1 MAPNS
6 PEEQF
11 ILAAN
16 DWDLERLYKDLAD
29 AKLKVA
35 PHKRK
40 RELTEV
46 EKLHLRGLLC
56 ACSPSDIAK
65 KLHREERGL
74 RADLSSTVY
83 LYVKQLTPGKVDI
96 RLNNWRD
103 IPDWLEQA
111 GYKTRS
117 SKLDENEAKITTFV
131 SDSDIDYLVETVRS
145 HSPICAEDFHELG
158 INKAKERDFEGAIEN
173 FNRAIKLNPDY
184 ANAYNNRAN
193 VRHELGDSPGAIED
207 YTEAILLNPKCS
219 DFHRN
224 RGIISCE
231 LGDHRGAQADH
242 SRAIQLNPNNDQA
255 YNSRGF
261 ARLQMGDVPGALKD
275 FTQAIELNPDYA
287 LAWNNRGDVY
297 FLELDDLQK
306 ALDDYTQSAWLNPHN
321 EKTFYNMGVI
331 HFRLGEKKKACED
344 YTQAIQLEGKFAEA
358 YHNRGIVYGQL
369 GNYEKAALDLHH
381 AKNLY
386 HVQEK
391 EENYQEVLNL
401 IEELQQED

>member
-1 MAPNS
+1 MAQNS

-103 IPDWLEQA
+103 IPDLLEKA

-261 ARLQMGDVPGALKD
+261 TRLQMGDVPGTLKD

-306 ALDDYTQSAWLNPHN
+306 ALEDYIQAARLNPN
-321 EKTFYNMGVI
+321 NSKTFYNMGVI
-331 HFRLGEKKKACED
+331 HSRLGNKEKALED
-344 YTQAIQLEGKFAEA
+344 FTKAIQLERYFAQA
-358 YHNRGIVYGQL
+358 YLTRGIVH
-369 GNYEKAALDLHH
+369 YELRYYQRADEDFYN

-386 HVQEK
+386 FVQGD
-391 EENYQEVLNL
+391 EENYQKLL
-401 IEELQQED
+401 DIIEELQEED

>member
-1 MAPNS
+1 MTHKAWTYDNLEQQLTIS
-6 PEEQF
+6 PQPVVNFFTGKTVDRKIFVNICQKLE
-11 ILAAN
+11 L
-16 DWDLERLYKDLAD
+16 DWQKIA
-29 AKLKVA
+29 
-35 PHKRK
+35 
-40 RELTEV
+40 
-46 EKLHLRGLLC
+46 
-56 ACSPSDIAK
+56 SPSISQP
-65 KLHREERGL
+65 E
-74 RADLSSTVY
+74 S
-83 LYVKQLTPGKVDI
+83 Q
-96 RLNNWRD
+96 
-103 IPDWLEQA
+103 LEQKEQSDTQPA
-111 GYKTRS
+111 NAEPEQIEEV
-117 SKLDENEAKITTFV
+117 LDNFCDEV
-131 SDSDIDYLVETVRS
+131 VVERVRS
-145 HSPICAEDFHELG
+145 QSPISAEDFDELG
-158 INKAKERDFEGAIEN
+158 INKVKERDFEGAIEN
-173 FNRAIKLNPDY
+173 FDRAIKLKPNY

-193 VRHELGDSPGAIED
+193 VRHELADDAGAIED
-207 YTEAILLNPKCS
+207 YTNAILLNPNCAG
-219 DFHRN
+219 FHRN
-224 RGIISCE
+224 RGIISCK
-231 LGDHRGAQADH
+231 LGDYRGARADH
-242 SRAIQLNPNNDQA
+242 TRAIQLNPNNDQA

-391 EENYQEVLNL
+391 EENYQEVLDL
-401 IEELQQED
+401 IEELQEEY